1 MPFVCLCVDLVLG
14 HRSCPDVR
22 RATIARYLILLLLSL
37 LVIVVGV
44 VEVDGVGIMDIG
56 TRFDNVIF

>member
-1 MPFVCLCVDLVLG
+1 VDLVLG
-14 HRSCPDVR
+14 NRSCQDVR

-37 LVIVVGV
+37 LVIVFGV